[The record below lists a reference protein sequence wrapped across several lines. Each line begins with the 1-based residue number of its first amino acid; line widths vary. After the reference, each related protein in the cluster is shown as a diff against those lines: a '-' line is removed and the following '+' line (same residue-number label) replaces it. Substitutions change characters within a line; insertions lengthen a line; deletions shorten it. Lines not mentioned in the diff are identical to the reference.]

1 MVSMFT
7 QDAINAEIRHRER
20 ITFIP
25 SKMERSLRWFIYNPN
40 YNNMVQ
46 TFTHKS
52 GTGISLA
59 VAILFNAFP
68 VLCHSQDIVP
78 ADAESGTAQ
87 YDMKYKIK
95 GMSPQTASMI
105 MYDKIPVLQNSGR
118 LDLSIPV
125 IHFQDPDFDFP
136 ISVRYNSEGFRPN
149 EPDNFVGRDWSLEC
163 GGIIYREVK
172 GKPDEML
179 ADPVTAGFLW
189 NLKYARRNPAKVKK
203 DMLSGSPLS
212 YIGTTL
218 VEDALAFKDNDYQG
232 EFSSDIYHF
241 NFGKHSG
248 KFMIDFDGSVI
259 VSGNDGGHYEVDISR
274 YKLGPTGEYDSE
286 IRITTDDGYVYCFG
300 GSYGA
305 VDYTA
310 LVWENVA
317 LPVMTKNRISG
328 FYLSKIIAPNGRK
341 LEITYMGEDIEQ
353 DYHDRPALLAI
364 DDRYDELIRKGY
376 NIYYSYSAV
385 PATST
390 AVNNS
395 IVPISIG
402 TNIIDVNYRP
412 SPLITE
418 DGIRQTLSKIALI
431 RRISTDDKEISF
443 SYSGRNEVQFKDR
456 SVSRFGKSCG
466 ARLQSVSMRS
476 LINGY
481 TIERTTFTHYYQNNA
496 YMFLQA
502 ISNSIEGK
510 HTFEYNSISTQP
522 CTKNIDYW
530 GYSRHE
536 SAKPQGILPKV
547 PEGIS
552 NDAESAND
560 IEYISDERSPMFNN
574 FSASLLNRVTFPTGG
589 YMTIK
594 YEQNDYSSYFVKNTS
609 TSFRKTLV
617 DGKVNYPCGGARVYQ
632 LELKD
637 KDSNVQKR
645 TVYKYTDY
653 PDEFRSSGIL
663 AFMPQYYHIWRT
675 CGLNG
680 LSYFLQDSSDGFN
693 MGEYENPIV
702 RYSTVTEYTTDSEI
716 IISGPKMPEG
726 MGISPSSPDQQIS
739 LDISVGE
746 PDYRFPGKDLAEK
759 ELSRWTFKIEASK
772 DDKCSGYISI
782 YKIGKGT
789 VYEKKITG
797 SKYNYNDY
805 NETMNPV
812 KKFGAGR
819 YVIEIGKTGSTYVR
833 FDPYNPNL
841 TTTKVNGY
849 ATVTRYTD
857 HHTNPDDYPEEKL
870 IFQCRNLLEP
880 TSVMPRP
887 ELDREYLRHNFLEPE
902 DRSVERGKNREQ
914 ILLNDA
920 GDTVQTVYYVY
931 ARFGED
937 KIGIY
942 AAERPVVAN
951 AITASLFVSIN
962 REHFYSYKPITCITT
977 NYDIQSRTNYSR
989 NEYWRYNSEGYMT
1002 KYSMLIDAK
1011 DLSET
1016 HYYYCH
1022 EMQDCDI
1029 CNYGKIK
1036 EIINEVSGE
1045 EGRRRR
1051 NHIVYAY
1058 NDKGKISS
1066 VEEYGGNS
1074 EMIGY
1079 EHFSG
1084 FDRYGNPTCSETID
1098 GLKTTYIWGY
1108 WGKYPVAVIDNA
1120 SPEEVS
1126 AILGSELYMLSDNG
1140 EKMIEQVD
1148 ALREL
1153 LPEAMVTTYTWIPLV
1168 GMAKVTDPSGTST
1181 SFSYDNSNRLL
1192 SETFRRDGG
1201 RRELIKSYKYNIL
1214 NGISL

>member
-1 MVSMFT
+1 MFT
-7 QDAINAEIRHRER
+7 QDPINAEIRQREH

-25 SKMERSLRWFIYNPN
+25 SNMERNFRWFIYNPN

-189 NLKYARRNPAKVKK
+189 NIKYARRNPEKVKK
-203 DMLSGSPLS
+203 DILSGSPLS

-218 VEDALAFKDNDYQG
+218 VEDALAFKDNDYKG

-259 VSGNDGGHYEVDISR
+259 VSGNDGGHYKVDISR

-286 IRITTDDGYVYCFG
+286 IRITTDDGYTYCFG

-353 DYHDRPALLAI
+353 EYHDKPALLTI
-364 DDRYDELIRKGY
+364 DGRYDELIRKGY

-390 AVNNS
+390 AVSNS
-395 IVPISIG
+395 ILPISIG
-402 TNIIDVNYRP
+402 TYIIDVNYRP
-412 SPLITE
+412 YPLITE

-481 TIERTTFTHYYQNNA
+481 TIERTTFTHDYQNNA
-496 YMFLQA
+496 YMFLRA

-547 PEGIS
+547 PEGIR

-589 YMTIK
+589 HLTVK

-632 LELKD
+632 LEFKD
-637 KDSNVQKR
+637 KDNNIQKR

-675 CGLNG
+675 RGLNV

-739 LDISVGE
+739 LNISVGE
-746 PDYRFPGKDLAEK
+746 PDYRFPGKDQAEK

-805 NETMNPV
+805 YETMNPV

-870 IFQCRNLLEP
+870 IFQCRDLLVP
-880 TSVMPRP
+880 TSVMPIP

-902 DRSVERGKNREQ
+902 DRSVERGKLREQ

-1002 KYSMLIDAK
+1002 KYSMLIDVK

-1140 EKMIEQVD
+1140 EKMIEQID

>member
-1 MVSMFT
+1 MSMFT
-7 QDAINAEIRHRER
+7 QDPINAEIRQREH

-25 SKMERSLRWFIYNPN
+25 SNMERNFRWFIYNPN

-189 NLKYARRNPAKVKK
+189 NIKYARRNPEKVKK
-203 DMLSGSPLS
+203 DILSGSPLS

-218 VEDALAFKDNDYQG
+218 VEDALAFKDNDYKG

-259 VSGNDGGHYEVDISR
+259 VSGNDGGHYKVDISR

-286 IRITTDDGYVYCFG
+286 IRITTDDGYTYCFG

-353 DYHDRPALLAI
+353 EYHDKPALLTI
-364 DDRYDELIRKGY
+364 DGRYDELIRKGY

-390 AVNNS
+390 AVSNS
-395 IVPISIG
+395 ILPISIG
-402 TNIIDVNYRP
+402 TYIIDVNYRP
-412 SPLITE
+412 YPLITE

-481 TIERTTFTHYYQNNA
+481 TIERTTFTHDYQNNA
-496 YMFLQA
+496 YMFLRA

-547 PEGIS
+547 PEGIR

-632 LELKD
+632 LEFKD
-637 KDSNVQKR
+637 KDNNIQKR

-675 CGLNG
+675 RGLNV

-739 LDISVGE
+739 LNISVGE
-746 PDYRFPGKDLAEK
+746 PDYRFPGKDQAEK

-805 NETMNPV
+805 YETMNPV

-870 IFQCRNLLEP
+870 IFQCRDLLEP
-880 TSVMPRP
+880 TSVMPIP

-902 DRSVERGKNREQ
+902 DRSVERGKLREQ

-1002 KYSMLIDAK
+1002 KYSMLIDVK

-1140 EKMIEQVD
+1140 EKMIEQID

>member
-172 GKPDEML
+172 GKPDDMMAEQY
-179 ADPVTAGFLW
+179 TAGFLW
-189 NLKYARRNPAKVKK
+189 NIKNAKRNPEKVKK

-212 YIGTTL
+212 YIGTQFN
-218 VEDALAFKDNDYQG
+218 EDALAFKENDYKG

-241 NFGKHSG
+241 NFGEHSG

-259 VSGNDGGHYEVDISR
+259 VSGNDGGHYKVDISR
-274 YKLGPTGEYDSE
+274 YKMRAPGDKYDSE
-286 IRITTDDGYVYCFG
+286 IRITTDDGYTYCFG

-310 LVWENVA
+310 VVWEYVTS
-317 LPVMTKNRISG
+317 PVLTNNRISG
-328 FYLSKIIAPNGRK
+328 FYLSKIIAPNGRELK
-341 LEITYMGEDIEQ
+341 ITYLGEDIEQ
-353 DYHDRPALLAI
+353 NYHDKPALLI
-364 DDRYDELIRKGY
+364 SDRMCDDLIRKGY
-376 NIYYSYSAV
+376 NKYYSYSAV
-385 PATST
+385 PVTSF
-390 AVNNS
+390 AVKS
-395 IVPISIG
+395 
-402 TNIIDVNYRP
+402 TLFDTIINVNDWPVR
-412 SPLITE
+412 E
-418 DGIRQTLSKIALI
+418 DGIRQTLNKIALI
-431 RRISTDDKEISF
+431 SKISTDDKEITF
-443 SYSGRNEVQFKDR
+443 SYSDRNEVQFKER
-456 SVSRFGKSCG
+456 SLSRFGKSCG
-466 ARLQSVSMRS
+466 ARLQAVSMRS
-476 LINGY
+476 RISGV
-481 TIERTTFTHYYQNNA
+481 TTEKTTFEHYYQNNA
-496 YMFLQA
+496 YMFLRS

-510 HTFEYNSISTQP
+510 HTFEYNSTSTQP
-522 CTKNIDYW
+522 CTSNIDYW
-530 GYSRHE
+530 GYSRHA
-536 SAKPQGILPKV
+536 SARPQGILPAV
-547 PEGIS
+547 SEAIGNNNMS
-552 NDAESAND
+552 TND
-560 IEYISDERSPMFNN
+560 IEYIGDERSPMFNDY
-574 FSASLLNRVTFPTGG
+574 SASLLNSVTFPTGG
-589 YMTIK
+589 HLTVK

-609 TSFRKTLV
+609 TSFHKTLV
-617 DGKVNYPCGGARVYQ
+617 DGKVNYPCGGARVHQ
-632 LELKD
+632 LEFMD
-637 KDSNVQKR
+637 KDNNIQKR

-653 PDEFRSSGIL
+653 PDESRSSGIL
-663 AFMPQYYHIWRT
+663 AYIPQYYHIWRT
-675 CGLNG
+675 SGFFG
-680 LSYFLQDSSDGFN
+680 SVFFLVDSSDGFN
-693 MGEYENPIV
+693 PGEYTSPIV
-702 RYSTVTEYTTDSEI
+702 TYSTITEYATDSDV
-716 IISGPKMPEG
+716 IISAPVPPEV
-726 MGISPSSPDQQIS
+726 MGISPNSTDGKVSQT
-739 LDISVGE
+739 ISVGE
-746 PDYRFPGKDLAEK
+746 TDNEFPGKEQAEK
-759 ELSRWTFKIEASK
+759 ELSRWTFTIEVYK
-772 DDKCSGYISI
+772 NDNCSGYISI
-782 YKIGKGT
+782 YKVGRGIVFEKNVSEGKY
-789 VYEKKITG
+789 YETI
-797 SKYNYNDY
+797 
-805 NETMNPV
+805 NPV
-812 KKFGAGR
+812 KQFGAGR
-819 YVIEIGKTGSTYVR
+819 YIIEIGKTGQAYVG
-833 FDPYNPNL
+833 FEPHSPDL
-841 TTTKVNGY
+841 SITKVNGY

-870 IFQCRNLLEP
+870 IFQCRDQLEP

-902 DRSVERGKNREQ
+902 DRSVERGKIREQ

-931 ARFGED
+931 ARFGVD

-942 AAERPVVAN
+942 AAERPVVAY
-951 AITASLFVSIN
+951 AITASLFASIN
-962 REHFYSYKPITCITT
+962 RAHFYSYKPITCITT

-1002 KYSMLIDAK
+1002 KYSMLIDVK

-1140 EKMIEQVD
+1140 EKMIEQID